1 MVNSIHEDVV
11 DKGKDVGTKK
21 KQKSFV
27 FKLILPYARSFGY
40 IWKKL
45 ADRAERKGKTDAFT
59 LQVRVKQDKL
69 LAMAGYPGQLTS
81 DEFAGVAVFSAFTF
95 FILGVLTAL
104 MLESYYLPLSL
115 SGFISG
121 AFLPVIWLNDR
132 ISWRH
137 KMIQRALPYA
147 LDLLTLGVEAG
158 LDFTQSLQRII
169 KKLGDTPLAE
179 EFQQTLQEI
188 TVGKTRS
195 EAMRD
200 MATRVNLQ
208 DMTSF
213 ISSLIQAEELGA
225 SLGPILRIQSE
236 QMRVKRSQRA
246 EEMAMKAPVKIIFP
260 LVIFIFPATFLV
272 ILGPLFI
279 KYLT

>member
-1 MVNSIHEDVV
+1 M
-11 DKGKDVGTKK
+11 T
-21 KQKSFV
+21 
-27 FKLILPYARSFGY
+27 
-40 IWKKL
+40 
-45 ADRAERKGKTDAFT
+45 
-59 LQVRVKQDKL
+59 
-69 LAMAGYPGQLTS
+69 
-81 DEFAGVAVFSAFTF
+81 
-95 FILGVLTAL
+95 
-104 MLESYYLPLSL
+104 
-115 SGFISG
+115 
-121 AFLPVIWLNDR
+121 
-132 ISWRH
+132 
-137 KMIQRALPYA
+137 MIQRALPYA

-158 LDFTQSLQRII
+158 LDFTQSLQSIV
-169 KKLGDTPLAE
+169 KKLGDTPLAD
-179 EFQQTLQEI
+179 EFQQAIQEI

-225 SLGPILRIQSE
+225 SLGPILRIQSD